1 MTARRPKILII
12 DDEPDILIVYEQ
24 RLNASGFEVVTA
36 ADGIIGLRTAR
47 SERPDLILLDVMMPS
62 RSGIDVLADIRA
74 DDQLKTIP
82 VLMLTA
88 KSDAVTVR
96 AVSKLGV
103 SGYMLKTT
111 STAKLID
118 RLRELLPGG
127 TGAPTPAP
135 IPAAP
140 KEPPPRPAPKPP
152 AGPDAFECLPAMEGK
167 LPPGI
172 ALLQI
177 KGLMKDGDVPAVLTA
192 FKKQLS
198 RGPRK
203 FIVDLTLLK
212 WTFIN
217 AGHLKDIVDAIRTT
231 AADVRILAPDAE
243 MRQTLQRHRVQASI
257 QASLK
262 DVLDGF

>member
-1 MTARRPKILII
+1 MNRTVLVV
-12 DDEPDILIVYEQ
+12 DDEPTISDAVAV
-24 RLNASGFEVVTA
+24 RLRGEGFDVVTA
-36 ADGIIGLRTAR
+36 SDGPSAVEVCGRV
-47 SERPDLILLDVMMPS
+47 RPDIVVLDVMLPGFDGLEVC
-62 RSGIDVLADIRA
+62 RRIQADRA
-74 DDQLKTIP
+74 VP